1 MKTFEQALEEES
13 REQENH
19 VFRMEP
25 WKEITHS
32 DSFKIGAQWAI
43 QNLHLLDAKDLLK
56 HEGVVKVVRR
66 LKASM
71 YYQEKLK
78 FYLEHNSTCNIEDY
92 DMPEDEACMCGLDAI
107 AHDNHLAIEIGAEA
121 LKPFED
127 ET

>member
-43 QNLHLLDAKDLLK
+43 QNLHLLDVKDLLK
-56 HEGVVKVVRR
+56 HEDVKKLVKA
-66 LKASM
+66 LKATANVAKNWHGVDAWDIYKDHS
-71 YYQEKLK
+71 
-78 FYLEHNSTCNIEDY
+78 
-92 DMPEDEACMCGLDAI
+92 PEMRLYR
-107 AHDNHLAIEIGAEA
+107 EA